1 MYNHSTTK
9 RIEGRSDMVWLPEQF
24 LERMK
29 EMLGDEYGE
38 FLASYEKP
46 RTYGLRVNT
55 LKMTPEKFEKLG
67 LFSITRIPWVEN
79 GYFYHGEVRPAAHPL
94 YAAGAYYLQE
104 PSAMTPAACLGVKP
118 GERVLDLCAAPGGKA
133 TELGARLRGEG
144 LLVANDIST
153 SRARAL
159 LYNLEVFGVENAFV
173 TNETPERL
181 AAAFEG
187 YFDRILVDAP
197 CSGEGMFRKEEA
209 VARDW
214 SPEKSEYLSG
224 QQREILSQA
233 VRMLKPGG
241 TLLYSTCTFA
251 PCEDE
256 QTVCWLLEQFPDMHL
271 VPLPQYEGF
280 SGGRPSWGN
289 GREDLEL
296 CVRIWPHRMEGEGHF
311 LAKFEK
317 SGMAADGEEG
327 SSRWK
332 NSQKEEREAE
342 CFEKNRFRNPGKGKG
357 QKKRGRKDTAE
368 PSRDTRLNRQEEALI
383 REFLL
388 PCTRKFP
395 MEQMEKRGQK
405 VYFVPELPEGVRG
418 LKFLRNGLYFGELRR
433 DRFEPSQQLAMCL
446 SAEKFTEHL
455 CLTLEDERAARY
467 LKGETLSVSPE
478 ETAAP
483 AGWKLVCVGDC
494 PLGWGRLVQG
504 ILKNK
509 YQSSW
514 RRK

>member
-1 MYNHSTTK
+1 
-9 RIEGRSDMVWLPEQF
+9 MVWLPEQF

-55 LKMTPEKFEKLG
+55 LKMTTEEFERLG
-67 LFSITRIPWVEN
+67 LFSATGIPWVEN
-79 GYFYHGEVRPAAHPL
+79 GYFYPGDVRPSAHPL

-159 LYNLEVFGVENAFV
+159 LYNLEVSGVENAFV

-181 AAAFEG
+181 AEVFAG

-214 SPEKSEYLSG
+214 SPEKSETLSR

-256 QTVCWLLEQFPDMHL
+256 QTVCWLLEQFPDLHL

-280 SGGRPSWGN
+280 SGGRPSWGD
-289 GREDLEL
+289 GREELEL

-317 SGMAADGEEG
+317 NGAAEGDVSG
-327 SSRWK
+327 K
-332 NSQKEEREAE
+332 NSPVKEQEPDAAE
-342 CFEKNRFRNPGKGKG
+342 SNSRRNQGKGKG
-357 QKKRGRKDTAE
+357 QKKRGRKDAADQN
-368 PSRDTRLNRQEEALI
+368 RDTKLSRQEESLI

-388 PCTRKFP
+388 PCTKEFS
-395 MEQMEKRGQK
+395 MAQMEKRGQK
-405 VYFVPELPEGVRG
+405 VYFVPELPEGVRH
-418 LKFLRNGLYFGELRR
+418 LKFLRNGLYFGELRK

-446 SAEKFTEHL
+446 SAEEFTEHL
-455 CLTLEDERAARY
+455 CLNPEDERAARY

-483 AGWKLVCVGDC
+483 AGWKLVCVGNC

-504 ILKNK
+504 VLKNK
-509 YQSSW
+509 YQNSW

>member
-1 MYNHSTTK
+1 
-9 RIEGRSDMVWLPEQF
+9 MVWMPEQF

-55 LKMTPEKFEKLG
+55 LKMTPEEFEQLG
-67 LFSITRIPWVEN
+67 LFSATRIPWVEN
-79 GYFYHGEVRPAAHPL
+79 GYFYQGDVRPAAHPL
-94 YAAGAYYLQE
+94 YAAGTYYLQE

-133 TELGARLRGEG
+133 TEIGARLKGEG
-144 LLVANDIST
+144 LLVANDISA

-159 LYNLEVFGVENAFV
+159 LYNLEVFGIENAFV
-173 TNETPERL
+173 TNETPARL
-181 AAAFEG
+181 AEVFAG

-214 SPEKSEYLSG
+214 SPEKSDALSG
-224 QQREILSQA
+224 QQREILEQA
-233 VRMLKPGG
+233 VKMLKPGG

-256 QTVCWLLEQFPDMHL
+256 QTVSWLLEEFPDMHL

-280 SGGRPSWGN
+280 SEGRPLWGN

-317 SGMAADGEEG
+317 CGADEE
-327 SSRWK
+327 SFPVK
-332 NSQKEEREAE
+332 DSQKEERESDGA
-342 CFEKNRFRNPGKGKG
+342 EKNGRRNPGRGKG
-357 QKKRGRKDTAE
+357 QKKRGRRDTAE
-368 PSRDTRLNRQEEALI
+368 QNRDTKLSRQEEALI

-388 PCTRKFP
+388 PCRKNFP

-418 LKFLRNGLYFGELRR
+418 LKFLRNGLYFGELRK

-446 SAEKFTEHL
+446 RAEEFTEHL
-455 CLTLEDERAARY
+455 CLNLEDERAARY
-467 LKGETLSVSPE
+467 LKGETLSVSPG
-478 ETAAP
+478 ETDAP

-504 ILKNK
+504 VLKNK
-509 YQSSW
+509 YQNSW
-514 RRK
+514 RKK